1 MNTNFLHTQGFD
13 FEVYFI
19 LFLAEIL
26 KKLLNP
32 SKNLNKLYCIV
43 NKVTSDVFYWII
55 IRLERSC

>member
-43 NKVTSDVFYWII
+43 NKVTSDVFY
-55 IRLERSC
+55 